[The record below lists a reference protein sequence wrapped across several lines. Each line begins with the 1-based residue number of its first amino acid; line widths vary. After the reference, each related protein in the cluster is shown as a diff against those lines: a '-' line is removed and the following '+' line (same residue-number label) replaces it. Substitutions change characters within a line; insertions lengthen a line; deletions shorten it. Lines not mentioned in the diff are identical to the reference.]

1 MYSKKIVVQLLSE
14 LLLQFEIQDVVIS
27 PGSRNAPLSI
37 HFANHQK
44 FNTYSIVDERSAGFV
59 TLGMS
64 QASRKPTVLCC
75 TSGSA
80 TVNYYPA
87 VVEAFYQNIPLLIIS
102 ADRPENYVDIFDGQT
117 IRQKNVFEQHSYG
130 NFQLSELEIDEK
142 NLENYLTIKK
152 AIQLAVEKSGPVHI
166 NIPFSEPLYETTDE
180 LSVSIDEF
188 KIPKKNKPELNFIQL
203 ASDWKKATKI
213 LFLVGM
219 QQKNEELQHHLE
231 QISKLEQVIVLT
243 ESTSN
248 LSSDDFISSIDPLIF
263 NFPDDKN
270 KDFSPD
276 LLITIGQNIVS
287 KKVKSFLRQAKIR
300 SHWHIDE
307 FWQPDT
313 YFCLTEKIVLH
324 PNDFLTEFFP
334 FMENKTS
341 NYSAIWKQANKK
353 RTIIHQSYL
362 KNIPFSDL
370 KVFEILEQNIPQ
382 NTVLHFGNSSPI
394 RYAQLFDFNTKK
406 QVFSN
411 RGASGIDGST
421 STAIGYSM
429 KSNQQTTM
437 ITGDLSFFY
446 DSNALWNNYLPSSF
460 RLIVINNGG
469 GNIFK
474 IIPGPDTSNALT
486 TYFEAN
492 HNYSTEHFAKHYHF
506 DYEYVEN
513 ENQLREVLTHF
524 FSPSSQPKLLEINTK
539 NAENA
544 QILRN
549 YMKCFEVV

>member
-14 LLLQFEIQDVVIS
+14 VLLQFDVQDVVIS

-37 HFANHQK
+37 HFSNHKK
-44 FNTYSIVDERSAGFV
+44 FNTFSIVDERSAGFV
-59 TLGMS
+59 ALGMS
-64 QASRKPTVLCC
+64 QTSRKPTILCC

-87 VVEAFYQNIPLLIIS
+87 IVEAFYQNIPLLIIS
-102 ADRPENYVDIFDGQT
+102 ADRPESYVDIFDGQT
-117 IRQKNVFEQHSYG
+117 IRQKNIFEQHSYG
-130 NFQLSELEIDEK
+130 NFQLSELETDEK
-142 NLENYLTIKK
+142 NLENYLTIKQ
-152 AIQLAVEKSGPVHI
+152 AIQLAIEKSGPVHI
-166 NIPFSEPLYETTDE
+166 NIPFSEPLYETTNE

-188 KIPKKNKPELNFIQL
+188 KIPKKSKSEIDFIPL
-203 ASDWKKATKI
+203 AKDWKKANKVM
-213 LFLVGM
+213 FLIGM
-219 QQKNEELQHHLE
+219 QYKNEELQLLLNE
-231 QISKLEQVIVLT
+231 LAKLEQVVILT

-248 LSSDDFISSIDPLIF
+248 VSSKHFISSIDPLIF

-270 KDFSPD
+270 EEFSPD
-276 LLITIGQNIVS
+276 LLITVGQNIVS
-287 KKVKSFLRQAKIR
+287 KKIKSFLRKEEIK

-313 YFCLTEKIVLH
+313 YFHLTEKIALQ
-324 PNDFLTEFFP
+324 PTEFLSEFFP

-341 NYSAIWKQANKK
+341 NYSSIWKKANKK
-353 RTIIHQSYL
+353 RAIIHQNYL

-370 KVFEILEQNIPQ
+370 KVFEILEKTIPK

-394 RYAQLFDFNTKK
+394 RYAQLFDFNTEKE
-406 QVFSN
+406 VFSN

-421 STAIGYSM
+421 STAIGYSI
-429 KSNQQTTM
+429 KSKKQVVM

-446 DSNALWNNYLPSSF
+446 DSNALWNNYIPSSF

-474 IIPGPDTSNALT
+474 IIPGPDSTNALT
-486 TYFEAN
+486 TYFEAQ
-492 HNYSTEHFAKHYHF
+492 HEYSTELFAQHYHF
-506 DYEYVEN
+506 EYHYAEN
-513 ENQLREVLTHF
+513 ENQLSEVLIPF
-524 FSPSSQPKLLEINTK
+524 FNLSSQPKLLEINTK

-544 QILRN
+544 EILRA
-549 YMKCFEVV
+549 YMRSFKK